1 MENLEI
7 GEIYSIYSTGVYSTS
22 INLSSWSTKK
32 YVYTLFLNL
41 DKTKTRIFIDDYKE
55 LNSEIIKININDF
68 PLSSKGNDIAINGNN
83 DIAITFTKYFVSK
96 DRLEFVNNR
105 DFEQYLTLF
114 FENVKIK
121 DITNLKYKIN
131 YKILMDDIVDYS
143 SDIFSTNC
151 SEPIELYDI
160 FKNERLYRDQKILGV
175 IGAVPTKHRNINRT
189 AIIDGFLSILSDRRV
204 RNGVTSEFVISL
216 GNRSYITVSDIVV
229 TTNTIDILLEIQ
241 QFIFRSSEKYY
252 DRLNIFRSLFSEK
265 IENKYK
271 IDDELLNQL
280 LEDTQLHYKLFIGDK
295 IKRFIQQKQKVT
307 EDYIK
312 FSESIAKSIN
322 SVTEEIPKQL
332 LTTIGIIITTFFLKG
347 IDKNIHI
354 WIVPLLALIY
364 FGIYVFF
371 KYKKGWFFE
380 SDNFEIQKEILDES
394 YKELYTLDED
404 FVKKLRD
411 EYLAPKLLKLKKMEH
426 LTKKIVLCILLIIL
440 VWFLWA

>member
-22 INLSSWSTKK
+22 INLSSGSTKK

-332 LTTIGIIITTFFLKG
+332 LTTIGIIITTFF
-347 IDKNIHI
+347 
-354 WIVPLLALIY
+354 
-364 FGIYVFF
+364 
-371 KYKKGWFFE
+371 
-380 SDNFEIQKEILDES
+380 
-394 YKELYTLDED
+394 
-404 FVKKLRD
+404 
-411 EYLAPKLLKLKKMEH
+411 
-426 LTKKIVLCILLIIL
+426 
-440 VWFLWA
+440 